1 MRMSTGVDAENG
13 DINDNLITSGPLLM
27 LSSAHY
33 FQHLV
38 NLKYSNQRM
47 EDLMF
52 VS

>member
-38 NLKYSNQRM
+38 NRTYSNQRM

-52 VS
+52 VA